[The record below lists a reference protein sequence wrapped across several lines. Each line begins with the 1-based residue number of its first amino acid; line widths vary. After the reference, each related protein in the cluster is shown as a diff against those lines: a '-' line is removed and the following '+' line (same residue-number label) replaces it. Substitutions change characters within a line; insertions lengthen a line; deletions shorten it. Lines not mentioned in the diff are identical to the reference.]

1 MKTKLI
7 GERYEIQQQLGKNTG
22 RRTFLV
28 SDTTTQELAVIK
40 LLLFDCD
47 FQWHNLKFFEREVE
61 TLKSLSHPAIPRYL
75 NSFEINS
82 SNFKGFALVQT
93 YIEAKSL
100 EQQIKDGL
108 RFTEAE
114 IKQLAKSLLEILI
127 YLHSCQPPVIHR
139 DIKPS
144 NILLNNRSG
153 NSIGDVYLV
162 DFGSVQTLAATEG
175 GTITVVGTYG
185 YMPPEQFGGRTVPAS
200 DLYSLGAT
208 LIYLITRTHPAD
220 SPLKDGQIQF
230 EQVNNISPYFINW
243 LQQMTQPSLDKRFT
257 SASQALESLQEP
269 KTKYVPSHKD
279 ASLATVSDPDDSKI
293 KFTKNNNY
301 LDISLPSDG
310 FEFYVMMILGF
321 GLFSIPSLLIV
332 FFGVDSTLFNFSLI
346 IVYLLLIVFSVV
358 LVLAV
363 LGNPSMWIYKSLRIN
378 QQQIISTWRFWGLK
392 IINYSAPRQDIVK
405 LVYIPGYCTRG
416 FKNRSIYHSAKLIIW
431 VGVRQ
436 LEISGLDPA
445 NKIIAQFLDQK
456 ISASASNEEIEK
468 LSREMSD
475 FLNNEKMKWLA
486 QELSNWLN
494 LPITRV

>member
-7 GERYEIQQQLGKNTG
+7 GERYEIQQQLGKNAG

-28 SDTTTQELAVIK
+28 RDITTQELAVIK
-40 LLLFDCD
+40 LLLFDLD
-47 FQWHNLKFFEREVE
+47 FEWHDLKFFEREVE

-100 EQQIKDGL
+100 EQQVKDGL

-162 DFGSVQTLAATEG
+162 DFGSVQTLAATDG

-208 LIYLITRTHPAD
+208 LIYLITRIHPAD
-220 SPLKDGQIQF
+220 SPLKDGQIQLDY
-230 EQVNNISPYFINW
+230 VNNISPYFINW

-257 SASQALESLQEP
+257 SATEAWEFIQQPEAKYISSQ
-269 KTKYVPSHKD
+269 KD
-279 ASLATVSDPDDSKI
+279 ASLPTVRKPDGKKI
-293 KFTKNNNY
+293 QLTKNNNY
-301 LDISLPSDG
+301 LDIFIPPD
-310 FEFYVMMILGF
+310 GF
-321 GLFSIPSLLIV
+321 GLTKANIFVLIFISV
-332 FFGVDSTLFNFSLI
+332 LFGLNSFPFILISWFFM
-346 IVYLLLIVFSVV
+346 LLLGVV
-358 LVLAV
+358 A
-363 LGNPSMWIYKSLRIN
+363 NYRKWMDRILRIN
-378 QQQIISTWRFWGLK
+378 QEQITFTWGFRGLK
-392 IINYSAPRQDIVK
+392 IINYSARRQDIVK
-405 LVYIPGYCTRG
+405 LVYIPGYCTQG
-416 FKNRSIYHSAKLIIW
+416 PKNHSVYHSPKLIIW
-431 VGVRQ
+431 AGVRQ
-436 LEISGLDPA
+436 C
-445 NKIIAQFLDQK
+445 KIDG
-456 ISASASNEEIEK
+456 SDT
-468 LSREMSD
+468 EM
-475 FLNNEKMKWLA
+475 EWLA
-486 QELSNWLN
+486 QELSNWLG